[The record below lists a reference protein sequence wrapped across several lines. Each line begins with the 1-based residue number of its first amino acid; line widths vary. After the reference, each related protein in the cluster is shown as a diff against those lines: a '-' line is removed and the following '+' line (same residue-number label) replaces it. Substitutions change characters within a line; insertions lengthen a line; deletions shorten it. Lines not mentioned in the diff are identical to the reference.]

1 MTCWWNGHAV
11 SGWVAKCAGVPQPVH
26 GRAAATTATAAQTVA
41 VDLAEGLGLLRP
53 EIETYS
59 ARLSTVDL
67 RSDPQPV
74 FCLALG
80 PAGAFCADLAGHSGW
95 HAEAGINGLRWSRA
109 DGTG

>member
-1 MTCWWNGHAV
+1 MTTDRTDQRGRTAR
-11 SGWVAKCAGVPQPVH
+11 QPSH
-26 GRAAATTATAAQTVA
+26 HYTLHLDFAATNAAAAQTVA

-67 RSDPQPV
+67 RGDPQPV
-74 FCLALG
+74 FCLAPG